1 MCSNESVS
9 IGSQVGGARTA
20 ERCFEEVIFGEV
32 TLTAT
37 LNGFNK
43 SLLNVVLV
51 QLKFMV
57 TLESTKSAL

>member
-9 IGSQVGGARTA
+9 IGSQTGGVGTA
-20 ERCFEEVIFGEV
+20 ERCFEEVIIGEV

-57 TLESTKSAL
+57 ALNSK